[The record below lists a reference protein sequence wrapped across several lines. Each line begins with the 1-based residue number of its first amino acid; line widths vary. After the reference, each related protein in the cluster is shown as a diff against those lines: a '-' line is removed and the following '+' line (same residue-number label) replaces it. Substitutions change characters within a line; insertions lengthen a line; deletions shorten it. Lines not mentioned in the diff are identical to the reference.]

1 MRPIEGKDYVI
12 IHRNSEECNKALTCS
27 FLHSIRHHYPRIGQ
41 SQKKVVLYDNA
52 MKLIDTFDFL
62 NNDNRAEI
70 RFHKK
75 HLKEPLTSDLAWR
88 RLNTISARLNETILP
103 KAKELIEIGY
113 NDNKSHED
121 FCEILLQ
128 SILVS

>member
-1 MRPIEGKDYVI
+1 MI
-12 IHRNSEECNKALTCS
+12 
-27 FLHSIRHHYPRIGQ
+27 
-41 SQKKVVLYDNA
+41 LYDNA

-75 HLKEPLTSDLAWR
+75 HLKEPLTSDLAWK

-113 NDNKSHED
+113 SDNNSHED

-128 SILVS
+128 TILVS